1 MARKKRY
8 TEYIATSTTIEMR
21 RTIVELCEEQERSI
35 SEWIRE
41 AIELKLKQRQT
52 NNNKHFIK

>member
-8 TEYIATSTTIEMR
+8 TENIGTSVT
-21 RTIVELCEEQERSI
+21 VEVRKVIQKLCEDKETSI

-41 AIELKLKQRQT
+41 AIELKLRQEPDLDS
-52 NNNKHFIK
+52 IWDE